1 MASVRQGDTPTE
13 CYYGGNSPSAACT
26 ARPGRDGIFHQLYKG
41 TRLTLEN
48 WSPHATSSSMFD
60 SQFAALVIV
69 TLGIFLRPVQATAIN
84 NRADV
89 TREVYVCQTLA
100 LS

>member
-1 MASVRQGDTPTE
+1 
-13 CYYGGNSPSAACT
+13 
-26 ARPGRDGIFHQLYKG
+26 
-41 TRLTLEN
+41 
-48 WSPHATSSSMFD
+48 MFD

-84 NRADV
+84 SRADV